1 MKIGETLRVAYDDNV
16 CDIIDKLNAAL
27 EEHGLKFEDD
37 EQPHD
42 GFNILTLRR
51 VEAGRLRPS

>member
-1 MKIGETLRVAYDDNV
+1 MKIGETLRIDYDDDV
-16 CDIIDKLNAAL
+16 CDIVDEINDAL
-27 EEHGLKFEDD
+27 EEHGLCFEDD

-51 VEAGRLRPS
+51 VEGFKK